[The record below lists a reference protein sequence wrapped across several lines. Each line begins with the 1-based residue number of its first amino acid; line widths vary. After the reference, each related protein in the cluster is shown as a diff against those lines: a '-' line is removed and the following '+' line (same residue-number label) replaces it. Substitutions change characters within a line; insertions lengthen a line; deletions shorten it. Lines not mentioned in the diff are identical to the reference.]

1 MSGAR
6 ECLGRDAVV
15 WRESPSVALG
25 TRYGDGIEAQYGVS
39 CTGWLAKERGG
50 DVGRARVATLRGL
63 VMGVQKQR
71 NPLSEPSCY
80 QLRITLTEAVRA
92 FMEQLEDDP
101 ITSALDELADELVV
115 EPVASSGRVLIDS
128 GVWQW

>member
-1 MSGAR
+1 M
-6 ECLGRDAVV
+6 GRDAVV

-50 DVGRARVATLRGL
+50 DVGRARAAALRGL

-71 NPLSEPSCY
+71 NPLSEPSC
-80 QLRITLTEAVRA
+80 
-92 FMEQLEDDP
+92 
-101 ITSALDELADELVV
+101 
-115 EPVASSGRVLIDS
+115 
-128 GVWQW
+128 